1 MVPWCDFFIGSVRI
15 RAQAVGIDDQT
26 GERIIYSH
34 DEGEVS
40 GYVIYISRLY
50 NKKFILNCFIL
61 SNLFLGCV

>member
-1 MVPWCDFFIGSVRI
+1 MVPWCDFSIGSVRI

-40 GYVIYISRLY
+40 GFIIYISRYITL
-50 NKKFILNCFIL
+50 I
-61 SNLFLGCV
+61 